1 MASIGTWLA
10 RLGRLVTRPLR
21 WFAGSSGRAGTGIVL
36 AVVVVVLAGLTL
48 YWSHEPEPLAV
59 DYGSE
64 RPVGY
69 ATTDVLIRTVRALL
83 DKPGGYLHNDVA
95 PPSVLMDNIPAFER
109 GAVIQIRDLARSL
122 RNDMG
127 RSQSQSKENPDLAEA
142 EPLFNYSYD
151 RWLWPST
158 ESRYR
163 DGIDALVSYRGGLG
177 ESGNDSARFFARAD
191 NLRSYLEVVEKR
203 LGSLSQQLSASVGQ
217 TRPDLDLAGEPGARQ
232 SAPGR
237 EEIAE
242 QTPWME
248 IDDVFYEARGSAW
261 ALLNFMRAIEVDFE
275 SVLRDKNALVS
286 LRHVIR
292 ELEASQREM
301 SSPVVLNGGGFGI
314 FANHSLVM
322 ASYLSRANA
331 AVIDLRELLSQG

>member
-1 MASIGTWLA
+1 MASIGSWLG
-10 RLGRLVTRPLR
+10 RLGRLVTWPLR
-21 WFAGSSGRAGTGIVL
+21 WLGGSSRRAGPAVVL
-36 AVVVVVLAGLTL
+36 AVVLVLLAGLTL
-48 YWSHEPEPLAV
+48 YWSQEPEPLAV
-59 DYGSE
+59 DYSSE

-69 ATTDVLIRTVRALL
+69 ATTDMLIRTARALL
-83 DKPGGYLHNDVA
+83 DKPGGYLHNDIA

-109 GAVIQIRDLARSL
+109 GAVIQIRDLARTL
-122 RNDMG
+122 RNDIG
-127 RSQSQSKENPDLAEA
+127 RAQSQSKENPDLGEA

-203 LGSLSQQLSASVGQ
+203 LGNLSQRLSASVGQ
-217 TRPDLDLAGEPGARQ
+217 TRPNLDLAGEPSAQQ

-237 EEIAE
+237 AEIAE
-242 QTPWME
+242 QTPWMK

-292 ELEASQREM
+292 ELEASQKEM

-331 AVIDLRELLSQG
+331 AVIDLRELLAQG